1 MKHNIRRILIAN
13 RGEIALRILR
23 ACKEMEIESVLVYS
37 EADADS
43 IPVKFADI
51 AVCIGPANPSLS
63 YLNFSQIITVATLLD
78 VDAVHPG
85 YGFLSENAT
94 FANICQDYGLI
105 FIGPTPESLIHC
117 ANKAHVRNIAKNAKV
132 PILPGTEEPLKDIQ
146 DALRTAEIIG
156 YPLLLKASMGGGGR
170 GIRRVDSKQQ
180 LTEFFPIVQR
190 ESFASFGSDEIYMEK
205 LLLHPRHIE
214 VQIFGD
220 GKGNVIHLGTRECSI
235 QRKHQKLIEES
246 PTCGLSKEKE
256 ALLVQSAVRLGE
268 KLQYKNAGT
277 CEFITDD
284 KGHFYFLEI
293 NTRIQV
299 EHPVTEETTGIDIVK
314 MQIQIAQTD
323 ALPMQQ
329 SEVKQSGW
337 AMEFRIVAE
346 NSKTFIPCAG
356 CIEFVHFPAGRG
368 VRVDSHVYSGYVVPS
383 SYDSLLAKLIIRGA
397 NRQEVLIIAK
407 RALQE
412 CTILGIQTNIPLL
425 LEVLDHPEYQQGN
438 INTSF
443 LEQYILP

>member
-23 ACKEMEIESVLVYS
+23 ACKEMQIESVLVYS

-43 IPVKFADI
+43 LPVKYADI
-51 AVCIGPANPSLS
+51 SVCIGPANPSMS
-63 YLNFSQIITVATLLD
+63 YLNFSQIITVATLME
-78 VDAVHPG
+78 VDAIHPG

-94 FANICQDYGLI
+94 FATICQDYGLL
-105 FIGPTPESLIHC
+105 FVGPTPDSLINC
-117 ANKAHVRNIAKNAKV
+117 SNKAHVRSIAKSVQV
-132 PILPGTEEPLKDIQ
+132 PILPGTEKPLQDIQ
-146 DALRTAEIIG
+146 DALRAAESIG

-180 LTEFFPIVQR
+180 LTDYFPIVQR

-235 QRKHQKLIEES
+235 QRKHQKIIEES
-246 PTCGLSKEKE
+246 PTCGLRKEKE
-256 ALLVQSAVRLGE
+256 SLLVKAAVCLGE

-277 CEFITDD
+277 CEFITDND
-284 KGHFYFLEI
+284 GNFYFLEI

-314 MQIQIAQTD
+314 MQIQVAQTD
-323 ALPMQQ
+323 ALPLLQ
-329 SEVKQSGW
+329 SEIHQSGW

-346 NSKTFIPCAG
+346 NPETFVPCAG
-356 CIEFVHFPAGRG
+356 KIDFVHFPAGRG
-368 VRVDSHVYSGYVVPS
+368 VRMDSHVYSGYVVPA
-383 SYDSLLAKLIIRGA
+383 SYDSLLAKMIIHGA
-397 NRQEVLIIAK
+397 NRKEVLTTAK

-412 CTILGIQTNIPLL
+412 FTIQGVQTNIPLL
-425 LEVLDHPEYQQGN
+425 LKVLEHPEYQKGS
-438 INTSF
+438 ISTSF
-443 LEQYILP
+443 LEQYIL